1 MNEEAEAPRLFV
13 SAGEPS
19 GDLHGAALVEAL
31 RDRFPGARITGFGG
45 PRMAAAG
52 AELRWRMEGYTAL
65 GLVEVLGKIPRHW
78 RLLGQMRRLF
88 RTGAIDLVIVV
99 DYPGFHL
106 RVAEAAQ
113 AAGIP
118 VLYYVAP
125 QLWAWW
131 PGRARRLARAV
142 DAMAVILPFEAGFFR
157 TVGIEAEF
165 VGHPL
170 TEAPRPSRA
179 AARQALGIGPDVK
192 VLGLFP
198 GSREGELH
206 RLWPAFR
213 DAGRRLLEAGRC
225 DQVLVAGTADGK
237 YPEPGPITLVRGQ
250 TAAVLAAADAGL
262 AKSGTT
268 TLEAALA
275 DLPMVV
281 AYRVHPVTARLAQR
295 MLRVDW
301 LSLVNL
307 VAGRQVVPEL
317 WQDEVTG
324 VALERAVWPL
334 LDAADPAT
342 IAQREGLAAVRTS
355 LGGAGAAGRVAA
367 MAARLLAP

>member
-1 MNEEAEAPRLFV
+1 MNAGTEAPRIFV

-19 GDLHGAALVEAL
+19 GDLHGAALVESL
-31 RDRFPGARITGFGG
+31 RDRFPGVHLTGFGG

-52 AELRWRMEGYTAL
+52 VDLRWRMEGYTAL
-65 GLVEVLGKIPRHW
+65 GLIEVVGKVPRHW
-78 RLLGQMRRLF
+78 RLLRRMRRLF
-88 RTGAIDLVIVV
+88 NARAIDLVIVV

-106 RVAEAAQ
+106 RVAEAAK

-142 DAMAVILPFEAGFFR
+142 DAMAVILPFEAEFFR
-157 TVGIEAEF
+157 TVGITAEY

-170 TEAPRPSRA
+170 SETPRPARA
-179 AARQALGIGPDVK
+179 VARQVLGIGPDAN

-198 GSREGELH
+198 GSREGELR

-225 DQVLVAGTADGK
+225 EQVLVAGTVEGQ
-237 YPEPGPITLVRGQ
+237 YPEPGPVQVVRGQ

-262 AKSGTT
+262 VKSGTT
-268 TLEAALA
+268 TLEAAMA

-281 AYRVHPVTARLAQR
+281 AYRVHPMTARLARR
-295 MLRVDW
+295 MLRVEW

-307 VAGRQVVPEL
+307 VADGPVVPEL

-324 VALERAVWPL
+324 QGLAQAAWPL
-334 LDAADPAT
+334 LDAADPVT
-342 IAQREGLAAVRTS
+342 IAQREGLEMVRAN

-367 MAARLLAP
+367 MAARLLAR

>member
-1 MNEEAEAPRLFV
+1 MKAVTDAPRIFV

-19 GDLHGAALVEAL
+19 GDLHGAALVESL
-31 RDRFPGARITGFGG
+31 RDRFPGAQITGFGG

-52 AELRWRMEGYTAL
+52 AELHWRMEGFTAL

-78 RLLGQMRRLF
+78 GLLRRMRRLF
-88 RTGAIDLVIVV
+88 NAKAIDLVIVV

-106 RVAEAAQ
+106 RVAEAAK

-131 PGRARRLARAV
+131 PGRARRLAKAV
-142 DAMAVILPFEAGFFR
+142 DAMAVILPFEAEFFE
-157 TVGIEAEF
+157 TVGIRAEY

-170 TEAPRPSRA
+170 SETPRPSRA
-179 AARQALGIGPDVK
+179 VARQALGIGADVK

-198 GSREGELH
+198 GSREGELR

-225 DQVLVAGTADGK
+225 QQVLVAGTAEGQ
-237 YPEPGPITLVRGQ
+237 YPEPGPVTVVRGE
-250 TAAVLAAADAGL
+250 TATVLAASDAGL

-268 TLEAALA
+268 TLEAAMA
-275 DLPMVV
+275 DLPMIV
-281 AYRVHPVTARLAQR
+281 AYRVHPVTARLARR
-295 MLRVDW
+295 MLRVKW

-307 VAGRQVVPEL
+307 VAGRPVVPEL

-324 VALERAVWPL
+324 QGLAQAAWPL
-334 LDAADPAT
+334 LDAADPVTA
-342 IAQREGLAAVRTS
+342 AQREGLEAVRAS

-367 MAARLLAP
+367 MAARLLAR

>member
-1 MNEEAEAPRLFV
+1 MNAGAAAPRIFV

-19 GDLHGAALVEAL
+19 GDLHGAALVESL
-31 RDRFPGARITGFGG
+31 RDRFPGAVITGFGG

-52 AELRWRMEGYTAL
+52 ADLRWRMEGYTAL
-65 GLVEVLGKIPRHW
+65 GLVEVVGKIPRHW
-78 RLLGQMRRLF
+78 RLLDEMRRVF
-88 RTGAIDLVIVV
+88 DAEACDLVIVI

-106 RVAEAAQ
+106 RVAEAAK

-131 PGRARRLARAV
+131 PGRARRLAKAV
-142 DAMAVILPFEAGFFR
+142 DAMAVILPFEAEFFR

-170 TEAPRPSRA
+170 TEAPLPSRA
-179 AARQALGIGPDVK
+179 AARQGLGVAPEAR

-198 GSREGELH
+198 GSREGELR

-213 DAGRRLLEAGRC
+213 DAARRLLEEGRC
-225 DQVLVAGTADGK
+225 QHAIVAGTAEGQ
-237 YPEPGPITLVRGQ
+237 YPDPGPVRIVRGE
-250 TAAVLAAADAGL
+250 TGAVLAASDAGL

-268 TLEAALA
+268 TLEAAMA
-275 DLPMVV
+275 GLPIVV
-281 AYRVHPVTARLAQR
+281 AYRVHPITAWLARR
-295 MLRVDW
+295 MLRVRW

-307 VAGRQVVPEL
+307 VAGRPVVPEL
-317 WQDEVTG
+317 MQDEVTG
-324 VALERAVWPL
+324 ASLARTAARL
-334 LDAADPAT
+334 LDPADPAAE
-342 IAQREGLAAVRTS
+342 AQRVELAAVRGR
-355 LGGAGAAGRVAA
+355 LGGHGAAGRVAA
-367 MAARLLAP
+367 MAARLLAR

>member
-1 MNEEAEAPRLFV
+1 MNAGTEAPRIFL

-19 GDLHGAALVEAL
+19 GDLHAAALVDAL
-31 RDRFPGARITGFGG
+31 RGRIPRVQITGFGG
-45 PRMAAAG
+45 PKMAAAG
-52 AELRWRMEGYTAL
+52 VELRWRMEGYTAL

-78 RLLGQMRRLF
+78 SLLRRMRRVF
-88 RTGAIDLVIVV
+88 ETKAIDLVIVV

-106 RVAEAAQ
+106 RVAEAAR

-118 VLYYVAP
+118 VLYYIAP

-131 PGRARRLARAV
+131 PGRARRLAKAV
-142 DAMAVILPFEAGFFR
+142 DAMAVILPFEAEFFG
-157 TVGIEAEF
+157 TVGIRAAY

-170 TEAPRPSRA
+170 SETPRPARA
-179 AARQALGIGPDVK
+179 AARQVLGIEPEVK

-198 GSREGELH
+198 GSRDAELR

-225 DQVLVAGTADGK
+225 QQVIVAGTPGGE
-237 YPEPGPITLVRGQ
+237 YPDAGPVRVVRGD
-250 TAAVLAAADAGL
+250 TAAVMAAADAGL

-275 DLPMVV
+275 GLPMVV
-281 AYRVHPVTARLAQR
+281 AYRVHPVTARLARR
-295 MLRVDW
+295 MLRVHW

-307 VAGRQVVPEL
+307 VADRQVVPEL
-317 WQDEVTG
+317 WQDAVTG
-324 VALERAVWPL
+324 QGLAEAVWPL
-334 LDAADPAT
+334 LDARDPAT
-342 IAQREGLAAVRTS
+342 LAQREGLEAVRVR
-355 LGGAGAAGRVAA
+355 LGDPGAAERVAA
-367 MAARLLAP
+367 MAARLLGR

>member
-1 MNEEAEAPRLFV
+1 MNVGAEAPRIFV

-19 GDLHGAALVEAL
+19 GDLHGAALVESL

-52 AELRWRMEGYTAL
+52 AELRWRMEGFTAL
-65 GLVEVLGKIPRHW
+65 GLVEVVGKIPRHW

-88 RTGAIDLVIVV
+88 DTGTIDLVIVV

-106 RVAEAAQ
+106 RVAEAAK

-131 PGRARRLARAV
+131 PGRARRLAKAV

-170 TEAPRPSRA
+170 TETSRPSRA
-179 AARQALGIGPDVK
+179 AARQALGIGPAVK

-213 DAGRRLLEAGRC
+213 DAGRRLLEGGRC
-225 DQVLVAGTADGK
+225 EQVVVAGTVEGR
-237 YPEPGPITLVRGQ
+237 YPDPGPVTLMRGET
-250 TAAVLAAADAGL
+250 TAILAAADAGL

-268 TLEAALA
+268 TLEAALS

-281 AYRVHPVTARLAQR
+281 AYRVHPVTARLARR
-295 MLRVDW
+295 MLRVEW

-324 VALERAVWPL
+324 VGLERAVSPL
-334 LDAADPAT
+334 LDATNPVT
-342 IAQREGLAAVRTS
+342 TAQREGLAEVRDK
-355 LGGAGAAGRVAA
+355 LGGAGAASRVAA
-367 MAARLLAP
+367 MAARLLAR